1 MSTILAQT
9 RLTMPA
15 TVLTDFNAACLF
27 SLLGL
32 TLSVAVLSW
41 LSDETIGV
49 MFSSIG

>member
-9 RLTMPA
+9 RLPMPS
-15 TVLTDFNAACLF
+15 TVLTDISAVCLF

-49 MFSSIG
+49 VFSSIG